1 MFAPPDY
8 SVLDR
13 AGLGRTMFYPRAD
26 WQPAPAGAT
35 SHRFTVDEGV
45 QIEARFYRYSVLAP
59 TILFFHGN
67 GEVASDYDEIAPF
80 YRQSGMNL
88 IVADYRGYGGSS
100 GQPSFATMIADAHP
114 ILSAVRQLLTDG
126 GFVGSLY
133 VKGRSLGAHSAVEL
147 AAHYPEQL
155 AGLITESGAA
165 GVARMAGQLSAAGQ
179 GAIADELVQRHE
191 AKVRGIHI
199 PVLVMHGEID
209 ELIPLATALAFYE
222 SLVAAPDREL
232 VVIPGA
238 GHNDILWVGFQQY
251 FPAVSGFVSRHAKQ
265 HWQ

>member
-13 AGLGRTMFYPRAD
+13 AGLGRTMFYPRD
-26 WQPAPAGAT
+26 NWRPAPVGAT
-35 SHRFTVDEGV
+35 EHRFPVDEGIAV
-45 QIEARFYRYSVLAP
+45 AARFYRYSVLAP

-88 IVADYRGYGGSS
+88 IVADYRGYGGS
-100 GQPSFATMIADAHP
+100 GGRPAFGAMIADAHP
-114 ILSAVRQLLTDG
+114 ILKASRALLADG
-126 GFVGSLY
+126 GFVGSLF

-147 AAHYPEQL
+147 AAHYPDQL

-165 GVARMAGQLSAAGQ
+165 GVARIASQLSAAGQ
-179 GAIADELVQRHE
+179 SALADELVQRHE
-191 AKVRGIHI
+191 AKVRSIHI
-199 PVLVMHGEID
+199 PALVMHGEWD
-209 ELIPLATALAFYE
+209 ELIPLETALTFYE
-222 SLVAAPDREL
+222 SLAAAPDREL

-238 GHNDILWVGFQQY
+238 GHNDILWVGLQQY
-251 FPAVSGFVSRHAKQ
+251 FTSLSSFVSRHAQ
-265 HWQ
+265 QNWQ